1 MTTLADTSHATST
14 ADLMHIDKWSDPLTV
29 GMFDAD
35 TDEALMFLTPV
46 LGPTSTLVLHRLAR
60 ALNSGGPLCWTLTDL
75 AATFGV
81 SLSQI
86 DRTIDRLER
95 FGYARREGFTLAVRT
110 TVPPLPRRHAE
121 RLPGYLAAAYAATE
135 SER

>member
-1 MTTLADTSHATST
+1 MTTLADTSHTPPA
-14 ADLMHIDKWSDPLTV
+14 ADLMHIERWNDPLV
-29 GMFDAD
+29 VARFDAD

-60 ALNSGGPLCWTLTDL
+60 ALSSGGPLCWTLADL

-81 SLSQI
+81 SLGQI

-95 FGYARREGFTLAVRT
+95 FGYARRDGFTLAVRT
-110 TVPPLPRRHAE
+110 TVPPLTRRHVE
-121 RLPGYLAAAYAATE
+121 RLPTYLAAAYAVTE
-135 SER
+135 YE